1 MPFLLFCGY
10 SDKAHGALEGRLDMK
25 ALKDV
30 VGVAAFWGIS
40 TWSVRKLEREGKLKA
55 VRIGRRV
62 LFEEE
67 ELERFVAERKRVA
80 APTETRNG
88 GEPTEEATR

>member
-1 MPFLLFCGY
+1 
-10 SDKAHGALEGRLDMK
+10 MK
-25 ALKDV
+25 NLKDV
-30 VGVAAFWGIS
+30 VGVAVFFAIS

-67 ELERFVAERKRVA
+67 ELERFVAERKRVQDA
-80 APTETRNG
+80 ACQDTCARHDEVHDG
-88 GEPTEEATR
+88 Q